1 MLRYKIIIQ
10 YDGTSFNGWQI
21 QKGHQTIQGEIEKAL
36 KNFMSKEIV
45 VYGSG
50 RTDSGVHAL
59 GQVAHFDLSKKI
71 DPNILLRAINAN
83 LNHCIRII
91 KCELVDSDFHAR
103 FSAKKRH
110 YYYRVRTDPFLLDHH
125 YTHHISNIDIELLN
139 NASKLIIGQHD
150 FTSFSKHNEKIEN
163 RKCIIY
169 ESIWKESKSILNYH
183 IVGNRFLHHMV
194 RYLVGTMLEIGKN
207 KYSLNEFKNLLME
220 PRERVKIYKAPAKAL
235 VLKQVDYE

>member
-21 QKGHQTIQGEIEKAL
+21 QKGHQTIQGELEKAL

-71 DPNILLRAINAN
+71 DPNILLSAINAN

-91 KCELVDSDFHAR
+91 KCEFVDSDFHAR

-125 YTHHISNIDIELLN
+125 YTHHISSIDIDLLN
-139 NASKLIIGQHD
+139 NASKLIIGHHD
-150 FTSFSKHNEKIEN
+150 FTSFSKYNEKIEN

-169 ESIWKESKSILNYH
+169 ESIWKEYKSILNYH

-207 KYSLNEFKNLLME
+207 KYSLNEFKNLLID

>member
-71 DPNILLRAINAN
+71 DPNILLSAINAN

-91 KCELVDSDFHAR
+91 KCEFVDSDFHAR
-103 FSAKKRH
+103 FSAKK
-110 YYYRVRTDPFLLDHH
+110 
-125 YTHHISNIDIELLN
+125 DII
-139 NASKLIIGQHD
+139 IIG
-150 FTSFSKHNEKIEN
+150 
-163 RKCIIY
+163 
-169 ESIWKESKSILNYH
+169 
-183 IVGNRFLHHMV
+183 
-194 RYLVGTMLEIGKN
+194 
-207 KYSLNEFKNLLME
+207 
-220 PRERVKIYKAPAKAL
+220 
-235 VLKQVDYE
+235 